1 MNNNDFV
8 SINDVAFEDLL
19 KSSVPY
25 EPPEEIV
32 KVVTPW
38 KKAIRRVLAG
48 LALNTLTLNLFY
60 LNFIL
65 PLIGTALS
73 ILGLRV
79 LRNETKWFK
88 AYYIFTII
96 REGYFLFTLALNAT
110 ISLSEMIPQAVLVTV
125 NLIMTLLNILF
136 FCASLYS
143 AEKKAGTQLKKL
155 PMVAFVL
162 WYLVLAFLGVINYNG
177 FIIPWVMIIGFIII
191 LVSLNKIS
199 KEIDSIGYNIE
210 NAPVKVN
217 DGVMTALLII
227 VLVIGLGCGYAFGG
241 SYKMQWE
248 AKDKNEHIEVQN
260 VKTHL
265 VSLGFPEGVLEDMT
279 AEDILKCKDATK
291 VVVYEDT
298 APFNDDTRVVTVTEQ
313 ITPYF
318 SSTYDKTI
326 HDVEEMTIT
335 GVGVYFGDG
344 ENGFDGTWN
353 IIHHFCW
360 DINPGFYGTESIQ
373 LWPPYG
379 ERYKT
384 WYSDGKVSGRVLYTK
399 DGIDYVAPYYSL
411 GDETYTS
418 DTIIWGQQTNTDIFA
433 AFSLPNDGEKQRG
446 YIAYT
451 IEDNSSEDNHVI
463 DSWFNYTH
471 QESFLQYPA
480 ITAKKA
486 RQSGFFNDF
495 PFRTQQE
502 TLQIWDDH
510 ELIK

>member
-110 ISLSEMIPQAVLVTV
+110 ISLREMIPQAVLVTV

-177 FIIPWVMIIGFIII
+177 FIIPWVMIIGFIVI

-210 NAPVKVN
+210 NAPVKIN
-217 DGVMTALLII
+217 DKALVSVL
-227 VLVIGLGCGYAFGG
+227 VATLVIGLGIGYAFGG
-241 SYKMQWE
+241 SYLMKWE
-248 AKDKNEHIEVQN
+248 EKDINEHSQVQEV
-260 VKTHL
+260 KDEL
-265 VSLGFPEGVLEDMT
+265 IGLGFPEKVLDDMT
-279 AEDILKCKDATK
+279 AEDILSCQGATK
-291 VVVYEDT
+291 VVVYENT
-298 APFNDDTRVVTVTEQ
+298 VPFNDDTRVVTVTEQ
-313 ITPYF
+313 KTPYF

-373 LWPPYG
+373 LWPSYG

>member
-110 ISLSEMIPQAVLVTV
+110 ISLREMIPQAVLVTV

-217 DGVMTALLII
+217 DKALVSVL
-227 VLVIGLGCGYAFGG
+227 VATLVIGLGVGYAFGG
-241 SYKMQWE
+241 SYLMKWE
-248 AKDKNEHIEVQN
+248 EKDINEHSQVQEV
-260 VKTHL
+260 KDEL
-265 VSLGFPEGVLEDMT
+265 IGLGFPEKVLDDMT
-279 AEDILKCKDATK
+279 AEDILSCQGATK
-291 VVVYEDT
+291 VVVYENT
-298 APFNDDTRVVTVTEQ
+298 VPFNDDTRVVTVTEQ
-313 ITPYF
+313 KTPYF

-373 LWPPYG
+373 LWPSYG